1 MKIER
6 APAQNEINSAHRCN
20 VMFSGLVLNQA
31 FANMLFTLWS
41 YTDLEKH
48 NGKEF
53 MRFLFLFMMM
63 FAGVLA
69 VPSYVNAQ
77 EDAAEA
83 ATAEE
88 ALDKTELG
96 ADLTDDEIVLGLKE
110 VLKKGTESAVAVLA
124 RTDGYFKNPD
134 VRIELPPAM
143 SRVVKEMEALDN
155 MSMIE
160 TLERRIN
167 RMAEKVTPV
176 VAGYYIVGIQQV
188 VIKDPHKVLNGEGAA
203 ATNYLRDKMSY
214 GLAKAIRPKIKDEM
228 QQSGVYR
235 AYEDVIDEYRRIP
248 FVPNVRGIYLED
260 YLVDRVMTAMF
271 LYIER
276 SEVQTRINPKKRPS
290 ELVNKLFTVKGEGQE

>member
-1 MKIER
+1 
-6 APAQNEINSAHRCN
+6 
-20 VMFSGLVLNQA
+20 
-31 FANMLFTLWS
+31 MLFTLWP
-41 YTDLEKH
+41 YNGLEKH

-53 MRFLFLFMMM
+53 MRFLFLFMIM

-69 VPSYVNAQ
+69 VPSCAYAQ

-83 ATAEE
+83 ATTEE
-88 ALDKTELG
+88 ALDKIELG

-134 VRIELPPAM
+134 VRIELPPGM
-143 SRVVKEMEALDN
+143 SRVVSEMEALDN
-155 MSMIE
+155 MGMID
-160 TLERRIN
+160 TLEKRIN
-167 RMAEKVTPV
+167 RMAEKVTPI

-188 VIKDPHKVLNGEGAA
+188 AIKEPHKVLNGEGAA

-260 YLVDRVMTAMF
+260 YLVDRVMTAVF

-276 SEVQTRINPKKRPS
+276 SEVQTRINPKKRPN